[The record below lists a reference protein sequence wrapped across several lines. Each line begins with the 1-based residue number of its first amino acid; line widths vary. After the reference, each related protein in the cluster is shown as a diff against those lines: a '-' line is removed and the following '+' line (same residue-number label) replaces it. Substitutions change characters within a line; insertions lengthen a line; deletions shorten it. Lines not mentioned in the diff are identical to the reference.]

1 MLWHRKFMAFI
12 HRAPH
17 ERINHTDQ
25 TRADRRKK
33 TTLPELGTQEKNPQN
48 LNPINP
54 AGLIN

>member
-1 MLWHRKFMAFI
+1 MA
-12 HRAPH
+12 HGAV
-17 ERINHTDQ
+17 
-25 TRADRRKK
+25 ADKK

>member
-1 MLWHRKFMAFI
+1 MREMGFG
-12 HRAPH
+12 PV
-17 ERINHTDQ
+17 
-25 TRADRRKK
+25 ADKK